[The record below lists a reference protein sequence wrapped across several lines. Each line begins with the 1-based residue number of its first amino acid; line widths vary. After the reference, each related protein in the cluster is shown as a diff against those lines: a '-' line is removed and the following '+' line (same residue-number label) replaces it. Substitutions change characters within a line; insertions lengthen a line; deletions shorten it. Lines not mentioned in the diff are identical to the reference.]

1 MAEVITWRQMAG
13 PNFAGTAA
21 AMDAGADR
29 INQMAT
35 TFQQLAQDQTRIQTE
50 AKAKR
55 TKDNTAKVLSQLG
68 SINDLNALNQQ
79 MPNFSFDSLRGQYG
93 DEIDAGLVSQ
103 TANKQAG
110 VIQDNQLRDMEF
122 NIAKEKPVMG
132 QASETIAG
140 LLNQGDVKRAKAAYQ
155 QFASQLTD
163 ATPLADMITKYEADQ
178 FDRTVKNT
186 ELDFRQQQASREAT
200 LFSQQQDLLKK
211 TNTFN
216 EKIKVGLQDAL
227 TGKTDTVD
235 VDITDAPD
243 PIAAYQAVSAARQII
258 IDNSD
263 LTPEA
268 KDELLKNKAI
278 NDNNLARVKEKLDFE
293 INKNRETKPVVNPAE
308 AQFYTTASPELKSAI
323 ANKAITSA
331 DALIRT
337 LKETNPKI
345 APESWEDF
353 WDYGIDEIQSKLK
366 DKKID
371 IEKYDPVVIAA
382 AVQGIVVNADNKITS
397 NDIELIGKRIKDF
410 ADKQST
416 YKKNAN
422 EEQSFKSKK
431 ENELYQLTALYN
443 KKEALE
449 TKLAKLNSRDN
460 KNITYGKLL
469 GKESTLNGNE
479 KGKVEEK
486 INSLLTDINKLEVGL
501 NLRKESEESTDN
513 TTQSWED

>member
-1 MAEVITWRQMAG
+1 MASVITWRDMAG

-21 AMDAGADR
+21 AMDAGANR
-29 INQMAT
+29 IDQMAN
-35 TFQQLAQDQTRIQTE
+35 TFQQLAQDQTRIQAE

-93 DEIDAGLVSQ
+93 DEIDAGLIAN

-110 VIQDNQLRDMEF
+110 VIQENQIRDMDF
-122 NIAKEKPVMG
+122 SIAKEKPIMG

-140 LLNQGDVKRAKAAYQ
+140 LLNKGDVKGAKAAYQ
-155 QFASQLTD
+155 QFAGQLTD
-163 ATPLADMITKYEADQ
+163 ATPLADMINKHEAEQ
-178 FDRTVKNT
+178 FDRTVQNT
-186 ELDFRQQQASREAT
+186 ELGFRQQQASREAT

-243 PIAAYQAVSAARQII
+243 PIAAYQTLSAARQVI

-263 LTPEA
+263 LTPET
-268 KDELLKNKAI
+268 KDELLRNKAI
-278 NDNNLARVKEKLDFE
+278 RDTNLAKAQEQLNFV

-308 AQFYTTASPELKSAI
+308 AQFYTTASPELKTAI

-331 DALIRT
+331 DALVRT
-337 LKETNPKI
+337 LKETNPDI
-345 APESWEDF
+345 ESESWEDM

-366 DKKID
+366 SKGVN
-371 IEKYDPVVIAA
+371 IEEYEPVVVAA
-382 AVQGIVVNADNKITS
+382 AVQGIVVNRDNKLDS
-397 NDIELIGKRIKDF
+397 NDIDLISKRIKDF
-410 ADKQST
+410 AEKQNT
-416 YKKNAN
+416 YKNNAN
-422 EEQSFKSKK
+422 AEQAFKFKK
-431 ENELYQLTALYN
+431 ESEINQLTSLYS

-449 TKLAKLNSRDN
+449 QKLAKLNRRDS
-460 KNITYGKLL
+460 KSITYANLL
-469 GKESTLNGNE
+469 GKGSGLRGEE
-479 KGKVEEK
+479 IGKTEEEL
-486 INSLLTDINKLEVGL
+486 NSLNNNIIELEVNLGL
-501 NLRKESEESTDN
+501 KSKNKKSDIN
-513 TTQSWED
+513 TTQNWKD